1 MLHCIFLAYFSQAL
15 QSILQ
20 QHSVLINEASKVSF
34 DVDVMKPV
42 LQMSKQKRRE
52 NTLPSITDLVA
63 ELGINSHSSDLLC
76 SYC

>member
-1 MLHCIFLAYFSQAL
+1 
-15 QSILQ
+15 
-20 QHSVLINEASKVSF
+20 VLINEASKVSF